1 VRLISRVVDL
11 YLMPPL
17 VALANPNARDE
28 QREIRAMADAL
39 GVLDS
44 QIGGGACAVGE
55 TLTWADCAL
64 APALFAVLVTGGRL
78 GVSPLEGHANLER
91 YASRIEQQEEV
102 ERVLLEMTE
111 GLRRL
116 DTPDF

>member
-1 VRLISRVVDL
+1 MRLISRIVDL
-11 YLMPPL
+11 YLMPPI
-17 VALANPNARDE
+17 VALANPNARE
-28 QREIRAMADAL
+28 TQHVHAMADAL

-55 TLTWADCAL
+55 TLTLADCAL

-111 GLRRL
+111 GLRRMEGG
-116 DTPDF
+116 